1 MENKTKAFLSYAR
14 DDLATVVRIYEGLVA
29 RGIAVWFDQEHLGP
43 GKWRPQITRAIAKSR
58 FFIICLSEAAL
69 RKTGDAPGFIDT
81 ELDQAYNIALAQ
93 SDADFTIIPIRLEDC
108 NRGDHRLTMYQQFD
122 LFSDWGGALD
132 RLAVMLGG
140 HSLSAVVA
148 AAPTAPEQR
157 QIDRLHGKAAAF
169 FFAGDFKRAFD
180 TWNEV
185 EALGGRSA
193 ISLMNKGLTL
203 FQTDRLDEAIAA
215 FDEALSIDAEFYPAW
230 ANKGAALAKAG
241 RSSEAIEAY
250 GKALE
255 IKPELAPLHW
265 VIGESLG
272 VQGQDREALAHL
284 SRAVA
289 LSPDLV
295 RA

>member
-93 SDADFTIIPIRLEDC
+93 SNADFTIIPIRLEDC

-140 HSLSAVVA
+140 RSLSAVVA
-148 AAPTAPEQR
+148 AAPTAPSNVRSIAFTARRQR
-157 QIDRLHGKAAAF
+157 SSSRGTLSVPS
-169 FFAGDFKRAFD
+169 
-180 TWNEV
+180 T
-185 EALGGRSA
+185 LGTKSKRSA
-193 ISLMNKGLTL
+193 
-203 FQTDRLDEAIAA
+203 
-215 FDEALSIDAEFYPAW
+215 
-230 ANKGAALAKAG
+230 AG
-241 RSSEAIEAY
+241 PRY
-250 GKALE
+250 
-255 IKPELAPLHW
+255 
-265 VIGESLG
+265 
-272 VQGQDREALAHL
+272 R
-284 SRAVA
+284 
-289 LSPDLV
+289 
-295 RA
+295 